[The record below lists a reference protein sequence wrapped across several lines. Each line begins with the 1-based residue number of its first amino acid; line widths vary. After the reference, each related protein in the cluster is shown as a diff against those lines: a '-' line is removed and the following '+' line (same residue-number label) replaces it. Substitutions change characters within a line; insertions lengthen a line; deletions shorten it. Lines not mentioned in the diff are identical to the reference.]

1 MMRWQ
6 RSGRVWRHL
15 VTDHGSARRAFPS
28 KALAA
33 IEAAIAAGERRH
45 RGQVRFVVEPALPLP
60 RVLAKLPPRERA
72 LEVFG
77 LLRIWDTEDN
87 AGVLVYLLLADRDVE
102 IVADRGIDARVGTAE
117 WEAVCRGMEAAFR
130 EERYAEGVEAGI
142 ARISALLA
150 EHFPR
155 RHGVAGGD
163 PGNELPDRP
172 VLL

>member
-1 MMRWQ
+1 MMPWR
-6 RSGRVWRHL
+6 RSGRFWRHL
-15 VTDHGSARRAFPS
+15 VTDHGSARRAFPA

-33 IEAAIAAGERRH
+33 IEAAIAEGERHH
-45 RGQVRFVVEPALPLP
+45 RGQVRFVVEPALPLA

-102 IVADRGIDARVGTAE
+102 IVADRGIDARVGAAE
-117 WEAVCRGMEAAFR
+117 WEAVCRAMEAAFR
-130 EERYAEGVEAGI
+130 EGRYAEGVEAGI
-142 ARISALLA
+142 ARINALLA
-150 EHFPR
+150 GHFPR
-155 RHGVAGGD
+155 RQGIAGDD

>member
-1 MMRWQ
+1 MPWR
-6 RSGRVWRHL
+6 RSGRFWRHL
-15 VTDHGSARRAFPS
+15 VTDHGSARRAFPAP
-28 KALAA
+28 ALAA
-33 IEAAIAAGERRH
+33 IETAIAEGERRH

-60 RVLAKLPPRERA
+60 RVLAQLPPRERA

-102 IVADRGIDARVGTAE
+102 IVADRGIDARVGAAE

-130 EERYAEGVEAGI
+130 EGRYAEGVEAGI
-142 ARISALLA
+142 ARINALLA
-150 EHFPR
+150 GHFPR
-155 RHGVAGGD
+155 RHGDAGGD